1 MTLKIKRA
9 FLALTGLCAVGMSAG
24 ACSEAV
30 STDPGGSAAA
40 EFTTDSDLSDTQGS
54 DVTSDPDGLSDTVAG
69 EGGLV
74 LNEVAPAGDPA
85 DWFELYNASPSPID
99 LTGYT
104 FSDDV
109 AENKGGVVGDVVL
122 APGQYLQVL
131 VDEAHSASFSLGS
144 DEEMAVF
151 DASGTLIAEVNWDE
165 GAAPSGTSWARLPD
179 GSGEFTQAEPTPGA
193 SNRAIGGVEPDTSQN
208 DTSTGDAGGDS
219 GSSDVFTDAGTDS
232 AEDSS
237 DDAGPGGTTLVLN
250 ELVAQASEG
259 GADWIEIY
267 NSGPAAVSLD
277 GYLLEDSDPAN
288 RVVLPAGLSVPSRGY
303 LVITQDV
310 EFDFG
315 LGRTDALYLM
325 APDETPVD
333 STSWIEPS
341 ADAGL
346 SWGRLPNGTG
356 AFMSLRSPTLGAVN
370 RDDAPVELP
379 CGNGVLD
386 EGETCDSGDVDAPAC
401 SESCQLQ
408 APWGVVINEVLAKV
422 TGGPDVI
429 EIRNNNPWQVD
440 ISGWWLTDSDG
451 FPVGDPERPFVLPSG
466 SVVASLGYFVTAR
479 GTGFLFG
486 LADNG
491 DGVTLAAGSAAR
503 VVDTTS
509 WNDGEANEGE
519 SWGRSPNGVGT
530 FTTLTTPTPGAGN

>member
-1 MTLKIKRA
+1 MTLNTRRA
-9 FLALTGLCAVGMSAG
+9 LLALIGLCTVGMNTG

-30 STDPGGSAAA
+30 STDPDGSADVG
-40 EFTTDSDLSDTQGS
+40 FTTDADRPDTQGS
-54 DVTSDPDGLSDTVAG
+54 DVASDPDGLSDVVAG

-85 DWFELYNASPSPID
+85 DWFEVYNASSSPID

-104 FSDDV
+104 FSDSI
-109 AENKGGVVGDVVL
+109 AENKGGIVGEVVL

-131 VDEAHSASFSLGS
+131 VDEAHSATFSLGS
-144 DEEMAVF
+144 DEELAVF

-165 GAAPSGTSWARLPD
+165 GAAPSGTTWARLPD
-179 GSGEFTQAEPTPGA
+179 GSGEFAQAEPTPGA
-193 SNRAIGGVEPDTSQN
+193 RNRAIGGVEPDASQE
-208 DTSTGDAGGDS
+208 DTSTGDAGTDS
-219 GSSDVFTDAGTDS
+219 GTSDVTNDSGTDI

-237 DDAGPGGTTLVLN
+237 DDAGTVSSTLVLN

-303 LVITQDV
+303 LVLTQDV

-315 LGRTDALYLM
+315 LGRTDALFLM

-333 STSWIEPS
+333 STSWMEPS

-356 AFMSLRSPTLGAVN
+356 AFMSLRSPTPGEMN

-401 SESCQLQ
+401 SETCQLQ

-422 TGGPDVI
+422 AGGADVI
-429 EIRNNNPWQVD
+429 EIRNNNAWPVD

-451 FPVGDPERPFVLPSG
+451 FPEGDPERPYVLPSG
-466 SVVASLGYFVTAR
+466 SVVATLGYFVTER

-491 DGVTLAAGSAAR
+491 DGVTLAAGSAAS

-519 SWGRSPNGVGT
+519 SWGRSPNGTGP